1 MSEVIVGKFYS
12 HFVKDTVLEFNRGS
26 HTIFAIEIL
35 RRYIL
40 RLTVALTLHNDLRS
54 IAVCRKEMVE
64 ILCLQSCSLRCITSY
79 FK

>member
-35 RRYIL
+35 RRYVL
-40 RLTVALTLHNDLRS
+40 RFAIALALHNNLGS
-54 IAVCRKEMVE
+54 ISVSREEMVV
-64 ILCLQSCSLRCITSY
+64 IPGLKSCSLRCITRY